1 MWKVLW
7 TGVRLSSSPPNI
19 FSNLLSIFFIYFNI
33 MYRVIFMNIVPTDK
47 SYTYDL
53 LTQNLFTLNRAF
65 PFLNI
70 QVVGSSVLGK
80 NLYVVKLGTGSKKV
94 FYSASFHANEWIT
107 SVVMMKFIEDYCI
120 SYNNNS
126 TLYNYSVQKLFNNV
140 TIYIMPMV
148 NPDGVDLVT
157 GNIPKT
163 SNSFVYTKNI
173 SKNFPDIPFP
183 NRMESKHSSVQ
194 I

>member
-1 MWKVLW
+1 
-7 TGVRLSSSPPNI
+7 
-19 FSNLLSIFFIYFNI
+19 
-33 MYRVIFMNIVPTDK
+33 
-47 SYTYDL
+47 
-53 LTQNLFTLNRAF
+53 
-65 PFLNI
+65 
-70 QVVGSSVLGK
+70 
-80 NLYVVKLGTGSKKV
+80 
-94 FYSASFHANEWIT
+94 
-107 SVVMMKFIEDYCI
+107 MKFIEDYCI

-157 GNIPKT
+157 DNIPKT

-183 NRMESKHSSVQ
+183 NRMESKYSSVQ

>member
-1 MWKVLW
+1 M
-7 TGVRLSSSPPNI
+7 S
-19 FSNLLSIFFIYFNI
+19 
-33 MYRVIFMNIVPTDK
+33 IVPTK
-47 SYTYDL
+47 INYNYSL
-53 LTQNLFTLNRAF
+53 MQQNLSILKSFY
-65 PFLNI
+65 PFLSIQIVGKSILSKNI
-70 QVVGSSVLGK
+70 
-80 NLYVVKLGTGSKKV
+80 YVIKLRNGPKEV
-94 FYSASFHANEWIT
+94 FYSGSIHANEWIT
-107 SVVMMKFIEDYCI
+107 STLLMKFIEDYCI

-140 TIYIMPMV
+140 TIYIMPII

-183 NRMESKHSSVQ
+183 NRMESKYSSVQ

>member
-1 MWKVLW
+1 M
-7 TGVRLSSSPPNI
+7 
-19 FSNLLSIFFIYFNI
+19 FNLLAKVFWGK
-33 MYRVIFMNIVPTDK
+33 IFM
-47 SYTYDL
+47 L
-53 LTQNLFTLNRAF
+53 LN
-65 PFLNI
+65 
-70 QVVGSSVLGK
+70 
-80 NLYVVKLGTGSKKV
+80 YGTGLKEV
-94 FYSASFHANEWIT
+94 FYSGSIHANEWIT
-107 SVVMMKFIEDYCI
+107 SLLLMKFIEDYCI

>member
-1 MWKVLW
+1 
-7 TGVRLSSSPPNI
+7 
-19 FSNLLSIFFIYFNI
+19 
-33 MYRVIFMNIVPTDK
+33 MNIVSTDK
-47 SYTYDL
+47 TYTYDL
-53 LTQNLFTLNRAF
+53 LTQNLFTLNRTF

-126 TLYNYSVQKLFNNV
+126 TLYNYSVQKLFNTV
-140 TIYIMPMV
+140 SIYIMPMV

-163 SNSFVYTKNI
+163 SNSFVHTKNI

-183 NRMESKHSSVQ
+183 NRMESKYSSVQ

>member
-1 MWKVLW
+1 
-7 TGVRLSSSPPNI
+7 
-19 FSNLLSIFFIYFNI
+19 
-33 MYRVIFMNIVPTDK
+33 
-47 SYTYDL
+47 
-53 LTQNLFTLNRAF
+53 
-65 PFLNI
+65 
-70 QVVGSSVLGK
+70 
-80 NLYVVKLGTGSKKV
+80 
-94 FYSASFHANEWIT
+94 
-107 SVVMMKFIEDYCI
+107 MKFIEDYCI
-120 SYNNNS
+120 SYNNSS

-183 NRMESKHSSVQ
+183 NRMESKYSSVQ